1 MYITIEELKAMQEK
15 CIEEKRSIDA
25 RLSVL
30 DELISL
36 AENKEQEAVKQATVE
51 VSVGFEQSEEI
62 EIQDEI
68 A

>member
-36 AENKEQEAVKQATVE
+36 AENKEPVVEETVE

>member
-1 MYITIEELKAMQEK
+1 MYITIDELKEMQEK

-25 RLSVL
+25 RLAVVC
-30 DELISL
+30 ELIKL
-36 AENKEQEAVKQATVE
+36 AESKEPVVEETVE

>member
-30 DELISL
+30 DELIKL
-36 AENKEQEAVKQATVE
+36 AENKEPVVEETVE